1 MEQGAPLATIEADEA
16 NARARLVSPDVLL
29 GHLPAG
35 RLSED
40 GTRRVTHG
48 NIVGPSHLT
57 DGAPAIGAAWR
68 VRLID
73 PAGRLV
79 AVAERLGDGSLHPV
93 VVLV

>member
-1 MEQGAPLATIEADEA
+1 MEQGAPLATIEAEGV
-16 NARARLVSPDVLL
+16 NAGARLMSPEVLL
-29 GHLPAG
+29 GHMPAV

-57 DGAPAIGAAWR
+57 DAAAIVEAAR